1 MLLLNPLQNSA
12 TSLISYSLQ
21 SPYIRK
27 SKNRQREFT
36 SLSAVTS
43 ALENEITTGIVIEA
57 ATTATTAATTATA
70 TLVRTAR
77 LSASSIRRKTAD
89 LRSIRKKNKTKRRLD
104 LRQLTQA
111 DLIQI
116 PADSIVDLDNMLP
129 NTREET

>member
-1 MLLLNPLQNSA
+1 M
-12 TSLISYSLQ
+12 
-21 SPYIRK
+21 RK

-36 SLSAVTS
+36 LPSAVTS

-57 ATTATTAATTATA
+57 A

-104 LRQLTQA
+104 SRQLTQA
-111 DLIQI
+111 DSIQI
-116 PADSIVDLDNMLP
+116 PANSIVDIDNILS